1 MHIGLSASCREDV
14 KTGKQM
20 NNPMNSGLFKAFAAV
35 VVLTC
40 SCTKEPSV
48 VCDGAEEDDVRY
60 VAEEGAVPGWI
71 RIKLS
76 EEGSRTLRTGCFTRG
91 EMASG
96 DSRLDAVAQELGATE
111 IRRVFRD
118 GGRFEARRRRY
129 GLHLWYDIRIDEE
142 VPVSR
147 AQAEMAALPGVEVV
161 EPIYRMRRLDAV
173 AVPAD
178 AFYEPPVAMEG
189 EGQLPFDDPM
199 LAQQWHYHNDGSV
212 NLAKAGAD
220 MNLFEGWKT
229 TAGSREVIVA
239 VTDAGV
245 QYDHPD
251 LAANMWVNEA
261 ELNGTPG
268 VDDDGNGYVDDVYGW
283 NFVRGNATIV
293 GEDHGTHVAGTV
305 AAVNNNGIGVCGV
318 AGGTGH
324 DDGARIMA
332 LQIFEGNESV
342 GDTDAESFVYA
353 ADNGAVISQNSWT
366 WTRLSAL
373 PRAYSV
379 AFDYFI
385 ENAGMDDSD
394 GDGGNDVQTG
404 PMRGGIIICAAGNSG
419 GRVEFPAA
427 DPRTVTVTAMGADYT
442 LEAYSNRGPEA
453 DIMAPGGVK
462 AANYK
467 RKVWSTVA
475 GSDYDAMYGTSMACP
490 HVSGLAA
497 LIVAAYGGE
506 GFTAEQCREILLR
519 SYRPVGGLA
528 ADADLDVLG
537 VGLLDAGAAFVADP
551 QTPPAA
557 AELGAVEV
565 TGNEVK
571 IALRVPADGNGNPVA
586 RFVAEYASADATP
599 QKTEGANRR
608 EVGET
613 MVASFQGR
621 YNTDYEINVIAID
634 RFGNES
640 EPVSGSFSIGGFEN
654 RPPVKTAERMPDFTL
669 TGTQESDRL
678 EVSLTPYFTD
688 PDLEYGDEL
697 AYSAVSTNEEVVGVE
712 LRGDVMTLVPR
723 TAGSSMLTVTATDL
737 AGAAVSATVYAK
749 VTAEA
754 APSDGTEGL
763 AIESNPVAE
772 RLEIRLKG
780 MEGVVNIRIYDGAAR
795 RVMAVAAEAAD
806 GRVAL
811 DVSGLSPGHYTLSAE
826 RNGTILR
833 GTFVKR

>member
-1 MHIGLSASCREDV
+1 
-14 KTGKQM
+14 
-20 NNPMNSGLFKAFAAV
+20 
-35 VVLTC
+35 
-40 SCTKEPSV
+40 
-48 VCDGAEEDDVRY
+48 
-60 VAEEGAVPGWI
+60 
-71 RIKLS
+71 
-76 EEGSRTLRTGCFTRG
+76 
-91 EMASG
+91 
-96 DSRLDAVAQELGATE
+96 
-111 IRRVFRD
+111 
-118 GGRFEARRRRY
+118 
-129 GLHLWYDIRIDEE
+129 
-142 VPVSR
+142 
-147 AQAEMAALPGVEVV
+147 
-161 EPIYRMRRLDAV
+161 
-173 AVPAD
+173 
-178 AFYEPPVAMEG
+178 
-189 EGQLPFDDPM
+189 
-199 LAQQWHYHNDGSV
+199 
-212 NLAKAGAD
+212 

-268 VDDDGNGYVDDVYGW
+268 VDDDGNGYV
-283 NFVRGNATIV
+283 V

-394 GDGGNDVQTG
+394 GDGVNDVQTG

-599 QKTEGANRR
+599 QKTEVANRR